1 MESEFVADG
10 AHRLRDV
17 RNSKHREAVCAKYA
31 VEWAEA
37 SFLKR
42 MELRFKI
49 WRDCANQ
56 KDEHKPSP
64 GTLW

>member
-1 MESEFVADG
+1 MKSEFVADG
-10 AHRLRDV
+10 AHRLMDA
-17 RNSKHREAVCAKYA
+17 RNSKHREAACAKYA
-31 VEWAEA
+31 AEWEDA
-37 SFLKR
+37 SLLKR

-49 WRDCANQ
+49 WRECTNQ